1 VEEYLFDSLCLI
13 CLIIEEIVEKWSLR
27 LLLLSK
33 FNLFKKR
40 LSNTLF
46 WGKVSSGF
54 DHSSDGFGIILYWI
68 RNLGSS
74 TVAFGIE

>member
-13 CLIIEEIVEKWSLR
+13 CLIIEEMVEKWSLR
-27 LLLLSK
+27 LRLLSK

-54 DHSSDGFGIILYWI
+54 DHSSDGFGM
-68 RNLGSS
+68 RGSVVDHES
-74 TVAFGIE
+74 GSRWPHF